1 MYNKSTMPVKKVYV
15 PKRPNFVSLGG
26 TQVPRTLPLSPGPV
40 LVPVT
45 PPTPPPPNGAFSSA
59 FSNAFDI

>member
-1 MYNKSTMPVKKVYV
+1 MPVKKVYV
-15 PKRPNFVSLGG
+15 LKRPNFVSLGG

-40 LVPVT
+40 LVPV
-45 PPTPPPPNGAFSSA
+45 PTPPLPNGAFSSA